1 MRVALITG
9 AGSGIGLATAQRF
22 LESGVAVVGIGRD
35 AAKLAEIDKLG
46 VKIGGQVATLSLDLM
61 ADDAPAR
68 AVEFAMARFGR
79 LDCLVNN
86 AGIGSPKPVHETDD
100 ETLDYF
106 LGLMLRAPFRLARE
120 ALKVFASGS
129 NIVNVSSTYAVL
141 GGLRGG
147 AYSAAK
153 AGLLGLTSHM
163 ACQYGSAGIR
173 SNAVAPGVVP
183 TDMTAARLGDDRFRR
198 MNYDMT
204 PSERHGTADDV
215 AQAIVF
221 LASPAAGWI
230 NGQVLAVDGGWSSTK
245 FLSED
250 ALMAK
255 REIVPPGFTH
265 SGRPAAEA

>member
-1 MRVALITG
+1 M
-9 AGSGIGLATAQRF
+9 
-22 LESGVAVVGIGRD
+22 
-35 AAKLAEIDKLG
+35 
-46 VKIGGQVATLSLDLM
+46 
-61 ADDAPAR
+61 
-68 AVEFAMARFGR
+68 
-79 LDCLVNN
+79 
-86 AGIGSPKPVHETDD
+86 HETDD

-106 LGLMLRAPFRLARE
+106 LGLMLRAPFRMARE
-120 ALKVFASGS
+120 ALKVFESGAS
-129 NIVNVSSTYAVL
+129 IVNISSTYALL

-183 TDMTAARLGDDRFRR
+183 TDMTVKRLNDQGFQR

-204 PSERHGTADDV
+204 PSERHGTVDDV
-215 AQAIVF
+215 AEAVFF

-245 FLSED
+245 FLSEA
-250 ALMAK
+250 ALVEH
-255 REIVPPGFTH
+255 REPVEPSWTH
-265 SGRPAAEA
+265 SGRARGAGEK

>member
-1 MRVALITG
+1 M
-9 AGSGIGLATAQRF
+9 
-22 LESGVAVVGIGRD
+22 
-35 AAKLAEIDKLG
+35 
-46 VKIGGQVATLSLDLM
+46 
-61 ADDAPAR
+61 
-68 AVEFAMARFGR
+68 
-79 LDCLVNN
+79 
-86 AGIGSPKPVHETDD
+86 HETDD

-106 LGLMLRAPFRLARE
+106 LGLMLRAPFRMARE
-120 ALKVFASGS
+120 ALKVFESGAS
-129 NIVNVSSTYAVL
+129 IVNISSTYALL

-183 TDMTAARLGDDRFRR
+183 TDMTVKRLQDQGFQR

-215 AQAIVF
+215 AEAVCF

-230 NGQVLAVDGGWSSTK
+230 NGQVLAVDK
-245 FLSED
+245 SER
-250 ALMAK
+250 AGNF
-255 REIVPPGFTH
+255 VG
-265 SGRPAAEA
+265 